1 MLTAAPLGSPSSAA
15 HKQHRRD
22 TPGPSSDP
30 LRHLLPHDQHQ
41 HDPYG
46 THHHIRKTIR
56 PVLRDDGEWTEE
68 ALAWYGR
75 TVVWSRGAEVY
86 RRYTYEHEGES
97 VGYACFA
104 WLRTGGGSSETS
116 KKRKLASTTSST
128 PDTFGPFHRSQ
139 HSSWGGPRSSTHKNA
154 PLRLERTLVVFLQTR
169 AHVYYADGSDII
181 VHLPFTVDG
190 AWGLPNGGI
199 LVQRELEKRELRK
212 FGREKKKVGSVLRGM
227 ADQTSMSIL
236 DDLMDIE
243 DESAPSLPRLYA
255 LENPFDELKVV
266 MQGQIEFG
274 DALHLS
280 STHPISATCSV
291 LMVSEDPYPFVV
303 VYDQHAGEFIIYRR
317 TCVPIISL
325 QPAPPPNPRTMRPE
339 ELLRQAELT
348 QIPPQPRASRPSLH
362 RNASS
367 FGATTGDRRL
377 SSVADS
383 LDRGQRRV
391 PRLSR
396 GPLPESASTDELHA
410 VLEPDANLPPPTAPQ
425 HRRSRGMSMLPHS
438 QAVPPGP
445 EGQRRLST
453 GLPAQP
459 LPIPPRMA
467 LQTAVEKDLRETT
480 MMMGLERDEV
490 EVRSE
495 VVLSVIGRWKQ
506 PYPVDPQQLNAF
518 ISEDKGPNQVTVNI
532 HVLPLTP
539 RPSTSPQLFSFHI
552 TLPPLSNRVKIDVAT
567 PLKCLSAVPVLATRI
582 PTFSRAAREGVHDV
596 LFLTLEGR
604 TQLMTS
610 GRKILPFHVPVED
623 GTTISSLTDAS
634 GPHFTA
640 VYEDGS
646 AKQYSAAMRIR
657 HELTEQCFLALSGSL
672 SAEEFYQYKI
682 EFLSSLQQLKP
693 WETNDEERVW
703 GVFVRVLEGIL
714 GVDHDQVE
722 QHGFG
727 GVMQAG
733 LGSADPISR
742 RLASLLEISTGPL
755 SKPSSTHAP
764 RHTLP
769 PQRAVSLLLAIH
781 LVGQDQRLALSKQRD
796 LERVAGLIIRL
807 AIHVGR
813 KDWVDYWERLV
824 PMRVHNVTFGTGQG
838 LDYQLLDQFSHP
850 PDIIVSLYQQL
861 RLPVKEFIR
870 PETLYLY
877 RHGAGSD
884 LSHTDELGPLDT
896 CPRITLVTRIYK
908 ELGPSTPA
916 SARPLQERAYQTVR
930 TIAETITNPDWI
942 SDLPHGV
949 SLPILEVLRA
959 CQVSPEKDWTAG
971 MYKLV
976 GRSDLVKKVEEGGL
990 GGTVAKDDWPKELEL
1005 TQRPTVGEIMKAA
1018 ETEPLGNK
1026 KTDLAL
1032 PHVRFRTDRR
1042 LQEVERIMQTAK
1054 LRIVTI
1060 QDPKGASAEDV
1071 TRYHQSFVN
1080 TLASRTLAVTVG
1092 QGMFEYGTRT
1102 TVITDVWEIP
1112 FIELSVKVT
1121 PGNTLLKA
1129 EIVSD
1134 SAEWPCFH
1142 NGVSAGLS
1150 ISPDCKD
1157 IDSSWIVFN
1166 RPGVLNA
1173 EHGGFLLGLGLT
1185 GHLRSLMTY
1194 HAFPLMEPRHD
1205 FTSVGLLLGLACS
1218 YAGSNDLL
1226 VTKILSLHTHAL
1238 LPLGSVELNAS
1249 PIIQSSAMVGIGL
1262 VYVGSRNLRMAEVAL
1277 YEIGRRDMPNV
1288 DGFGEY
1294 QESYSFSA
1302 SMAYGLIMLGRGG
1315 STASEVDRKMLAQL
1329 RKCIVGEAPVMD
1341 GSHAKTASPGVD
1353 INTTAPGATLA
1364 LGLAYLKTMRRDIAD
1379 LLEIPQTPYELEHVK
1394 PEWCLLRILAR
1405 ALIMWDDIAPTTA
1418 WVESLVPSFV
1428 LAAVKSNQRPSSID
1442 LSIELAYLNIVS
1454 GAAMAI
1460 GLKYA
1465 GTAKELAHNTILT
1478 QYSIL
1483 AKAVSGQ
1490 SMTYEGRIRRTS
1502 ARQGLNVVTI
1512 ALAAVMSGTGEL
1524 GLLRRL
1530 RVSHGQEGAGV
1541 TYGTHM
1547 AMHMALGLLFV
1558 GRGEYTLGNSCL
1570 AIAAMCIAFFPR
1582 FTASPADNKAYP
1594 QAFRHLWALAVEARC
1609 VTARDVETH
1618 ETVYLPVKLR
1628 FMEGGTIRQQSLIS
1642 PTQLPSFD
1650 RLLTIEVDSPRYW
1663 PIKIDLSDP
1672 RDMEALVRT
1681 RSIYVQR
1688 KAGFIDYESDPKGNR
1703 SIFVR
1708 VGSMTGIDLHYD
1720 LISSGAPP
1728 SVGVGEVKEIVRVHS
1743 GDAGLIG
1750 LAEHFEG
1757 VDDEWG
1763 GGVGAFLRTII
1774 IECLALD
1781 KPHLIPIYIQM
1792 YLSLRRD
1799 AAHITNPALYES
1811 GGMHTVDQLTF
1822 AKRFYDEEY
1831 EVNFAQ
1837 MKVSGERRIALVRQ
1851 SFLNAARRTLLES
1864 PGEEDVAARYLLQG
1878 VEGWREDPQRL
1889 GRWLARNGVPPL
1901 PLLEA
1906 LRLGVAKLA
1915 VGKPELEM
1923 KMRDSADIYWGEV
1936 LKTYSEQSDGQG
1948 RRGEGWKL
1956 HSVQQTIDLWRGV

>member
-1 MLTAAPLGSPSSAA
+1 MLAATPLGNPLSTAHLIHERNSPGS
-15 HKQHRRD
+15 
-22 TPGPSSDP
+22 SSDP
-30 LRHLLPHDQHQ
+30 LRHILAHDLHQ
-41 HDPYG
+41 HDSYDP
-46 THHHIRKTIR
+46 HHQLRNTLR
-56 PVLRDDGEWTEE
+56 PVLKDDGEWTEE
-68 ALAWYGR
+68 GLSWYDK
-75 TVVWSRGAEVY
+75 TLLWSRGAEVY

-104 WLRTGGGSSETS
+104 WLKTGGSSSESS
-116 KKRKLASTTSST
+116 KKRKLASTTSSS
-128 PDTFGPFHRSQ
+128 PQTFGPFHRSQ
-139 HSSWGGPRSSTHKNA
+139 HSSWGGPRSSTQKHP

-169 AHVYYADGSDII
+169 AHVYYANGSDIT

-212 FGREKKKVGSVLRGM
+212 FGREKKRVGSVLRGM

-236 DDLMDIE
+236 DDLMDME
-243 DESAPSLPRLYA
+243 DESAPSLPRLYV

-266 MQGQIEFG
+266 MQGQVEFG
-274 DALHLS
+274 EVPAHLS
-280 STHPISATCSV
+280 STHPISATCNV
-291 LMVSEDPYPFVV
+291 LLVTEDPYPFVV
-303 VYDQHAGEFIIYRR
+303 VHDQQAGEFIIYRR
-317 TCVPIISL
+317 TRIPIVPH

-367 FGATTGDRRL
+367 FGATTGDRKL
-377 SSVADS
+377 SSATDP

-410 VLEPDANLPPPTAPQ
+410 VLEPDTNLPPPTVPQ
-425 HRRSRGMSMLPHS
+425 HRRSRGMSMLPH
-438 QAVPPGP
+438 PPSGPNGP

-453 GLPAQP
+453 APPAAP
-459 LPIPPRMA
+459 LPIPPRMT

-490 EVRSE
+490 GVRSE
-495 VVLSVIGRWKQ
+495 VVLSVVGRWKQ
-506 PYPVDPQQLNAF
+506 PYPVDPQRLHAF
-518 ISEDKGPNQVTVNI
+518 LSENKGPNQVTVNI
-532 HVLPLTP
+532 HVQPLTP
-539 RPSTSPQLFSFHI
+539 RPSTSPQLFSFHV
-552 TLPPLSNRVKIDVAT
+552 TLPPLSSRVKVDVAT
-567 PLKCLSAVPVLATRI
+567 PLKCSSAVPVLATRL
-582 PTFSRAAREGVHDV
+582 PTFLKPAREGVYDV
-596 LFLTLEGR
+596 LFLTLER
-604 TQLMTS
+604 KTQLMTS
-610 GRKILPFHVPVED
+610 GRRIVPLQVPVEE
-623 GTTISSLTDAS
+623 GMAISSFADPS

-640 VYEDGS
+640 MYQDGS
-646 AKQYSAAMRIR
+646 AKRYSAAIRIR

-672 SAEEFYQYKI
+672 PAEEFHRLKL
-682 EFLSSLQQLKP
+682 EFLSNLQQLKQ
-693 WETNDEERVW
+693 WEKHDEEHVW
-703 GVFVRVLEGIL
+703 GVFVRVLKGLL
-714 GVDHDQVE
+714 GMDDEEAE
-722 QHGFG
+722 QTGSI
-727 GVMQAG
+727 GVVQAS
-733 LGSADPISR
+733 LCSTDPIAR
-742 RLASLLEISTGPL
+742 RLASLLQAPTNP
-755 SKPSSTHAP
+755 PSEPASTHAAP
-764 RHTLP
+764 RNTFP
-769 PQRAVSLLLAIH
+769 PQRAVSILLAIH
-781 LVGQDQRLALSKQRD
+781 LVGQDQRLALSKQKD
-796 LERVAGLIIRL
+796 LERVAGLILRL
-807 AIHVGR
+807 AMHVGR
-813 KDWVDYWERLV
+813 QDWVDYWERIM
-824 PMRVHNVTFGTGQG
+824 PMKIAHAAFEDGRG
-838 LDYQLLDQFSHP
+838 LDYTLLDQFSHP
-850 PDIIVSLYQQL
+850 PDIMVSLYQQL
-861 RLPVKEFIR
+861 RLPVKEFVR

-877 RHGAGSD
+877 RHGMGSD

-896 CPRITLVTRIYK
+896 CPRITLITKIYK
-908 ELGPSTPA
+908 QLGPSAPA
-916 SARPLQERAYQTVR
+916 SARPLQERAFQTVK

-942 SDLPHGV
+942 SDLPQGV

-976 GRSDLVKKVEEGGL
+976 GRLDLVRKVEEGDIM
-990 GGTVAKDDWPKELEL
+990 AKDDWPKELEL
-1005 TQRPTVGEIMKAA
+1005 TLRPTVGEIMKAA
-1018 ETEPLGNK
+1018 EAGPSGNH
-1026 KTDLAL
+1026 KTDFAL

-1042 LQEVERIMQTAK
+1042 LQEVERIMQTTK

-1060 QDPKGASAEDV
+1060 QEPKGASVEDV
-1071 TRYHQSFVN
+1071 ARYHQSFVN

-1092 QGMFEYGTRT
+1092 QGIFEYGTRT

-1121 PGNTLLKA
+1121 PGNNVLKA

-1166 RPGVLNA
+1166 RPGLLNA
-1173 EHGGFLLGLGLT
+1173 EHGGFLLGLGLS

-1238 LPLGSVELNAS
+1238 LPLGSMELNAS

-1277 YEIGRRDMPNV
+1277 NEIGRREMPNV

-1315 STASEVDRKMLAQL
+1315 STTSEVDRKMLAQL
-1329 RKCIVGEAPVMD
+1329 RKCIVGDAPVMD
-1341 GSHAKTASPGVD
+1341 SSQAKAALPGVD

-1364 LGLAYLKTMRRDIAD
+1364 LGLAYLKTMRKDIAD
-1379 LLEIPQTPYELEHVK
+1379 LLEIPQTLFELEHVK
-1394 PEWCLLRILAR
+1394 PEWWLLRVLAR
-1405 ALIMWDDIAPTTA
+1405 ALIMWDDIAPTPA

-1428 LAAVKSNQRPSSID
+1428 LAAVKSNKRPSSLD
-1442 LSIELAYLNIVS
+1442 LSTELAYLNIVA

-1502 ARQGLNVVTI
+1502 ARQGLNVATI

-1558 GRGEYTLGNSCL
+1558 GRGEYTLGNSNL

-1582 FTASPADNKAYP
+1582 FTSSPADNKAYP

-1609 VTARDVETH
+1609 LTARDVETH

-1628 FMEGGTIRQQSLIS
+1628 FMEGGTVRQQSLIS

-1663 PIKIDLSDP
+1663 PIKIDLSEP

-1720 LISSGAPP
+1720 LISAGAPP
-1728 SVGVGEVKEIVRVHS
+1728 SVGAEEVKEIVRVHS

-1781 KPHLIPIYIQM
+1781 KPHLIPIYIHM

-1799 AAHITNPALYES
+1799 SCRTTNPTFARS
-1811 GGMHTVDQLTF
+1811 GGMDTIDQLTF

-1831 EVNFAQ
+1831 DANFAQ

-1851 SFLNAARRTLLES
+1851 SFLNAARRHLLEGS
-1864 PGEEDVAARYLLQG
+1864 AGEDDVAVRYLLQG
-1878 VEGWREDPQRL
+1878 IETWRENPQEL
-1889 GRWLARNGVPPL
+1889 GRWLAKNGVPPL

-1915 VGKPELEM
+1915 VGKSELEM
-1923 KMRDSADIYWGEV
+1923 KMRESAEIYWSEV
-1936 LKTYSEQSDGQG
+1936 LKTYSEQADGQG
-1948 RRGEGWKL
+1948 RRSEVWKL
-1956 HSVQQTIDLWRGV
+1956 DSVQRAIGLWRGA